1 MSGPACPSD
10 DVQMQSRPVLPMFAL
25 RYNRL
30 LDAIQP
36 GGVRQTD
43 EMVAR
48 AVDVSAQY
56 IGMLRTGKRTNPGH
70 ELVGRIAAHFGVDVA
85 YFLDPERAAAVDREL
100 ELLGALRDTKVRRL
114 LQRVSGLSPASLDL
128 AAEVVERLRLLEGLY
143 DDE

>member
-1 MSGPACPSD
+1 MTGPACPSD
-10 DVQMQSRPVLPMFAL
+10 DVQMHARSVLPMFAQ

-48 AVDVSAQY
+48 AVEVSAQY

-100 ELLGALRDTKVRRL
+100 ELLGALRDTQLRRL
-114 LQRVSGLSPASLDL
+114 LHRMTGLSPASLDL
-128 AAEVVERLRLLEGLY
+128 AAEVVERLRLMEGLY
-143 DDE
+143 DDQ